1 MPTRLI
7 TRQSEF
13 DSLCTR
19 LAEAPAVAFD
29 TEFISEHTF
38 RPRLCLLQFATEQE
52 TVAVDSLKVTDLTA
66 WWEIMANEQTNVV
79 IHGGREEI
87 LFCWNAI
94 QKAPVNLID
103 VQIVQGLLSR
113 GFPLSH
119 SAIVQKVANAKIH
132 GRETRTDWGHR
143 PLTKKQVDYALEDV
157 RYLIQIAAKQKRQ
170 LKKTKRTEWANEECR
185 NFIDSLVL
193 SQKQRGDA
201 WIRLPKIARLSRR
214 ELAIARALFQWR
226 EAIADKLD
234 RPVRSILR
242 DDLLVDVAHRKP
254 TSEAEILSSRDMQ
267 RGSYKRHVPELL
279 KQIETAMK
287 LPDSALPPKIRT
299 HQPDNSKHEEQALG
313 KLLAIAMANRCAEC
327 DLSPAMV
334 GTTNDLRDFVRW
346 HFSDKQDQEN
356 LPRLATGWRYEIC
369 GELLEDLLD
378 GRVSLR
384 VKDAHSD
391 HPLVFERVN
400 NKSKK

>member
-1 MPTRLI
+1 MSSRLI
-7 TRQSEF
+7 TKQADF
-13 DSLCTR
+13 DRLCTR
-19 LAEAPAVAFD
+19 LADASVVAFD

-38 RPRLCLLQFATEQE
+38 RPRLCLLQFATKQE
-52 TVAVDSLKVTDLTA
+52 TVAVDSLAVSDLSA
-66 WWEIMANEQTNVV
+66 WWEIMANEQTNIV

-94 QKAPVNLID
+94 QKPPANLID

-119 SAIVQKVANAKIH
+119 SALVQKMANAKIH

-143 PLTKKQVDYALEDV
+143 PLTKKQIEYALEDV

-170 LKKTKRTEWANEECR
+170 LKKTKRTEWADEECR
-185 NFIDSLVL
+185 NFIDTLIQT
-193 SQKQRGDA
+193 QKQRGDA
-201 WIRLPKIARLSRR
+201 WVRLPKIARLSRR

-226 EAIADKLD
+226 EATADRLD

-254 TSEAEILSSRDMQ
+254 TTEAEILSSRDMQ
-267 RGSYKRHVPELL
+267 RGSYKRHVSELL
-279 KQIETAMK
+279 EQIKKAME
-287 LPDSALPPKIRT
+287 LPESALPAKIRN
-299 HQPDNSKHEEQALG
+299 HQSDNSKQEEQALG

-327 DLSPAMV
+327 DISPAMV

-346 HFSDKQDQEN
+346 HFSDKQKQEK

-384 VKDAHSD
+384 VKDAHCD
-391 HPLVFERVN
+391 HPLVFERVD
-400 NKSKK
+400 KKRK

>member
-1 MPTRLI
+1 MPSRLI
-7 TRQSEF
+7 TRQADFER
-13 DSLCTR
+13 LCHR
-19 LAEAPAVAFD
+19 LDKAPAIAFD
-29 TEFISEHTF
+29 TEFVSEHTF

-52 TVAVDSLKVTDLTA
+52 TVAVDPFEVNDLTA
-66 WWEIMANEQTNVV
+66 WWEIMANEQTNVI

-94 QKAPVNLID
+94 QKPPANLTD

-119 SAIVQKVANAKIH
+119 SAIVQKMTNATIQ
-132 GRETRTDWGHR
+132 GRETRTDWERR
-143 PLTKKQVDYALEDV
+143 PLTKKQIEYALEDV

-170 LKKTKRTEWANEECR
+170 LKKTKRTEWADEECR
-185 NFIDSLVL
+185 DFVDSLIQT
-193 SQKQRGDA
+193 QKQRGDA
-201 WIRLPKIARLSRR
+201 WVRLPKISRLSRR

-226 EAIADKLD
+226 EATADKLD
-234 RPVRSILR
+234 RPVRTILR

-254 TSEAEILSSRDMQ
+254 TSEAELLSSRDMQ
-267 RGSYKRHVPELL
+267 RSSYKRHVPELL
-279 KQIETAMK
+279 KQIKVAME
-287 LPDSALPPKIRT
+287 LPDSELPQKIRN
-299 HQPDNSKHEEQALG
+299 HQPDHSKQEEQALG

-334 GTTNDLRDFVRW
+334 GTTSDLRDFVRW
-346 HFSDKQDQEN
+346 HFSTEKDQEKR
-356 LPRLATGWRYEIC
+356 PRLARGWRYEIC

-384 VKDAHSD
+384 VKDAHSN
-391 HPLVFERVN
+391 HPLVFERIEE
-400 NKSKK
+400 S